1 VTFICDKCRS
11 GAHDQCPG
19 GTWCDCLHRTT
30 RQATSAPSTSDYT
43 LQISSSHFS
52 PTTRFLPPPTRH
64 HAPRHVF
71 PVPLRRPLSGHFSP
85 ASDNSTLFIPTRF
98 RRITSVPH
106 LSSPTLHHSPAPT
119 RHPTPASVHL
129 RLLQSAP
136 LQPDAAPP
144 DATVPLRQPSSRPPR
159 PRLLTPDY
167 SPPTTHPR
175 LLTPDYSPPSRPLPT
190 THLRHASTPPRL
202 LDPLHP
208 PADFPVQLP
217 SIRFDYPLPATRQP
231 RSSQSTSTFHVT
243 TSPALSDYPR
253 MYIDEYIL

>member
-175 LLTPDYSPPSRPLPT
+175 LLTPFQAITDHTPSSRLDPSPTSRSTPPPCRLPCPTPINPFRLPT
-190 THLRHASTPPRL
+190 TSHATAQVLSIHFDVSCHHVPSPFRL
-202 LDPLHP
+202 SKN
-208 PADFPVQLP
+208 VY
-217 SIRFDYPLPATRQP
+217 R
-231 RSSQSTSTFHVT
+231 
-243 TSPALSDYPR
+243 
-253 MYIDEYIL
+253 

>member
-175 LLTPDYSPPSRPLPT
+175 LLTPDYSPPTTHPLPGHYRPHTFVTPRPLPDFSIHSTPLPTSLSNSHQSVST
-190 THLRHASTPPRL
+190 TH
-202 LDPLHP
+202 
-208 PADFPVQLP
+208 
-217 SIRFDYPLPATRQP
+217 YQP
-231 RSSQSTSTFHVT
+231 RD
-243 TSPALSDYPR
+243 SPGPLNPLRRFMSPR
-253 MYIDEYIL
+253 PQPFPTIQECI